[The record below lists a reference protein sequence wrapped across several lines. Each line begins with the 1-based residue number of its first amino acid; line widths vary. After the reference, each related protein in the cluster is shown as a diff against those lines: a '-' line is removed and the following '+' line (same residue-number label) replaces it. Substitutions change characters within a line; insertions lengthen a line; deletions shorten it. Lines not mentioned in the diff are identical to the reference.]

1 MAWSFPSAAVADTY
15 GMVPS
20 DDRIAD
26 PAASPRPLPVQREL
40 FDIPDDVAYF
50 NCASLAPLLKAAV
63 EAGAAATARRA
74 RPWLLGEDDW
84 FTLAE
89 ERRALFAR
97 LAGLDPEGVALVPA
111 TSYGLAVA
119 AANLDARPGQRV
131 LVLADDYPSN
141 WYTWQRFARRTGA
154 EVVTVRR
161 RDGQSWGEAVLA
173 ALDER
178 TAVVAVLAP
187 HWTDGGVVDLAAVG
201 ARAREAGAALV
212 VDASQALGAV
222 PLDLAAARPDYL
234 VTVGYKWLLGPFALG
249 YLYVDERHRDG
260 VPLEENW
267 ISRAGSEDFAA
278 LVDYQD
284 RYRGGARRFDV
295 GQRTHFETTPMAVA
309 ALRQLLDWEVPRVA
323 ATLGRLTGRIQR
335 RVEAIGL
342 RLTSGD
348 RVPHMLGIALPDR
361 ARAGAARALTEAG
374 VFVGVRGS
382 SLRVSPH
389 LWTTDQDV
397 DRLVEA
403 LTMAT
408 EGTVAS

>member
-1 MAWSFPSAAVADTY
+1 MPPTERRTATPTA
-15 GMVPS
+15 P
-20 DDRIAD
+20 
-26 PAASPRPLPVQREL
+26 PRPLPVQREL
-40 FDIPDDVAYF
+40 FDLPDDVAYF
-50 NCASLAPLLKAAV
+50 NCASLAPMLRASA
-63 EAGAAATARRA
+63 EAGAAALARRA
-74 RPWLLGEDDW
+74 RPWRISGDDW
-84 FTLAE
+84 FSGAE

-97 LAGLDPEGVALVPA
+97 LAGVDPEGVALVPA

-119 AANLDARPGQRV
+119 AANLGARPGQRV

-141 WYTWQRFARRTGA
+141 RYTWQRFAGRTGA
-154 EVVTVRR
+154 SLVTVER
-161 RDGQSWGEAVLA
+161 RDGQSWGEAVLQ

-178 TAVVAVLAP
+178 TAVVAVLATQ
-187 HWTDGGVVDLAAVG
+187 WTDGGSVDLAAIG

-212 VDASQALGAV
+212 VDASQALGAM
-222 PLDLAAARPDYL
+222 PLDLAAVRPDYL

-249 YLYVDERHRDG
+249 YLYVAEQHREG

-267 ISRAGSEDFAA
+267 ISRLGSEDFAA

-284 RYRGGARRFDV
+284 RYQPGARRFDV

-309 ALRQLLDWEVPRVA
+309 ALRQLLDWEVPRIA

-335 RVEAIGL
+335 EVEAVGL

-348 RVPHMLGIALPDR
+348 RVPHMLGIALPEQ
-361 ARAGAARALTEAG
+361 ARAAVAGALAEAG
-374 VFVGVRGS
+374 VFAGVRGA

-397 DRLVEA
+397 ERLVGA
-403 LTMAT
+403 LTKAT
-408 EGTVAS
+408 TGRVAW